1 MPCIRDARVPPAD
14 AGAPPTLAWA
24 RVTIGIVRSDLDLS
38 PEWLPLAALYLE
50 AECICILKLCRFEA
64 SSILPPNRRVLTP
77 YRRVLTARDYPCRW
91 AVRIFCIAVNGAV
104 AADVQPQLT
113 EPISQSAR
121 RLQPSSVVPLE
132 LPESAVAAAAV
143 RGRRWQPTDGCA
155 DNQRASG
162 RRADRG
168 GLPRHSQM
176 AMAQTNTC
184 QTLPPSLEPHSLN
197 SKAPTRHCRAAVLR

>member
-1 MPCIRDARVPPAD
+1 MFLMPCIRDARVPPAD

-24 RVTIGIVRSDLDLS
+24 RLTIGIVRSDLDLS

-50 AECICILKLCRFEA
+50 AECICILKLCRSEA
-64 SSILPPNRRVLTP
+64 SSTLPPYRRVLTPYRRVLTP

-104 AADVQPQLT
+104 AAEAQPQLT
-113 EPISQSAR
+113 EPISQSATTA
-121 RLQPSSVVPLE
+121 SSVVPLE
-132 LPESAVAAAAV
+132 LPESAVAAVA
-143 RGRRWQPTDGCA
+143 GCGSRWQPTDGCA

-168 GLPRHSQM
+168 GLPRHPQM
-176 AMAQTNTC
+176 AMAQPNTC
-184 QTLPPSLEPHSLN
+184 GTLAPSLEP
-197 SKAPTRHCRAAVLR
+197 